1 MGGQVAE
8 LDMIRRKRYAYRWII
23 LIITFCVMWEINV
36 AAIIPLI
43 NYFFISTKDAEVLA
57 QRLKE
62 STGAHETPLALFNDK
77 DSIKDIL
84 VEDALITAW
93 DLNERSPRT
102 FSKWAYDNLANDP
115 AQVSNLKLIDMI

>member
-1 MGGQVAE
+1 
-8 LDMIRRKRYAYRWII
+8 MIRRKRYAYRWVI

-62 STGAHETPLALFNDK
+62 SSGPHATLALFNDQ

-84 VEDALITAW
+84 VDDALITAW

-102 FSKWAYDNLANDP
+102 FSKWSYDNLANDE
-115 AQVSNLKLIDMI
+115 AQVSNLKLIDMV